1 MIEETLR
8 SALDANWPMFFIF
21 TTVIVTI
28 RLVYLI
34 VHKDKFVLYKE
45 LFMLI
50 LLIYAMWLFYVVT
63 FQDVNYGTN
72 NFVPFKEIFRYE
84 IGSKA
89 FIKNILG
96 NRFGKVTDDMIIYMH
111 EEWFEKQ
118 ARKLNIIECRQTKNF
133 VEIVLPKDVSLKIDG
148 ENLFFTA
155 YEICKY
161 FRFSYNN
168 NQIHIYLD
176 TIKLDKHF
184 VYYLNDLLSVIIK
197 DIKK

>member
-1 MIEETLR
+1 MLKEEVEKLKGIKKDEKEDMSNKPLIEVDTHISDNYVPDDEIKIEIHKMINDIDSLN
-8 SALDANWPMFFIF
+8 DIN
-21 TTVIVTI
+21 
-28 RLVYLI
+28 
-34 VHKDKFVLYKE
+34 
-45 LFMLI
+45 
-50 LLIYAMWLFYVVT
+50 
-63 FQDVNYGTN
+63 DV
-72 NFVPFKEIFRYE
+72 
-84 IGSKA
+84 
-89 FIKNILG
+89 KNILG

-161 FRFSYNN
+161 FRFSYSDNK
-168 NQIHIYLD
+168 IHIILD

-184 VYYLNDLLSVIIK
+184 IFYLNNLLEEIILN
-197 DIKK
+197 IKN